1 MISEFPLFVFTT
13 LAGLSAGA
21 YVASAAFPVG
31 GRENA
36 GVALA
41 GKAGGLGGPDGVG
54 AAGAVGA
61 DARGA
66 RPWLFP
72 LVCLALLGLGLV
84 GCLGHL
90 ARPALFLNALVNPR
104 AGIAQEAYLSIAY
117 GVLLLVECIV
127 VLRGKKSSRILSLAC
142 AVAAVGLTVV
152 MGMAYLANL
161 GTPAWVSWATV
172 PLFVLGDALMGF
184 ALYALFSGWAYRKT
198 AFFGIFMA
206 IAVLFAVSL
215 AFEANHFFDTHHS
228 AIPFLVAIAIVAV
241 AAAAALATRRRGGKV
256 MPVATFVCVF
266 MGVCIARWAF
276 YSASVV

>member
-117 GVLLLVECIV
+117 GVLLLLVECIV

-184 ALYALFSGWAYRKT
+184 ALYPLFSGWAYRKT

-206 IAVLFAVSL
+206 IGGCGRFSGRPRRPAPAASCGRLSYRTPCAL
-215 AFEANHFFDTHHS
+215 PRRTPS
-228 AIPFLVAIAIVAV
+228 ASPPGTSGS
-241 AAAAALATRRRGGKV
+241 TRRARRRTARRRPRASPSRGRTR
-256 MPVATFVCVF
+256 P
-266 MGVCIARWAF
+266 
-276 YSASVV
+276 